1 MSGSLNDSS
10 LPVLRFRGRAAK
22 RVTKRRLSRLGE
34 LCANLLL
41 GQLNLPPEAEEKLKK
56 LHSEGTCVYV
66 GQNQSRLLMLH
77 QLYNL
82 ERLNLPLPKAVIGPL
97 HLAWLSQEQLA
108 ENIEE
113 LSAAAEMRHF
123 LHWGFLPTLS
133 MTLAYQKLKTGNP
146 VSLCL
151 NSAYQGLL
159 APWPFF
165 EEFIPLIKAQEE
177 SSRPLL
183 IVPYMLFTS
192 MDPPKQKGGL
202 LKRLLGNSFF
212 DTIYDFINLLLP
224 EGNQLARVRLGN
236 ELNLK
241 EWLKNAPKDLP
252 PEELC
257 GRLYEE
263 LRARFLNEER
273 VAIGPRRPKA
283 KDAFH
288 FIMQDPKVLAAAE
301 LNETASPKERHQYE
315 QRVQKTVREIAANYN
330 GRFLR
335 LLSYAIG
342 FIVSKIYD
350 DVVIDRP
357 ALKEVARAMEKGPII
372 ICPSHKSHI
381 DYLVASSTLFHAG
394 LTPPHIA
401 AGANLSFWPL
411 GPIFRR
417 GGAFFIRRT
426 FRGDAFYTA
435 VMKSYVRYLLSSGY
449 SIEFFMEGGRSRT
462 GKLLMPKMGM
472 MAMVLEAWRDEGYP
486 DIHVV
491 PLSIDY
497 ERIVESGSYT
507 KELAGGEKRPEDIK
521 GLLSSSRLLSLKG
534 GRIYLNFASPIS
546 LRKYLADQ
554 KGMDLLAEDAE
565 AHKVPA
571 ETLSKDDWRELNQH
585 LCYRAL
591 YNVGMAVTL
600 TPTALLSLVL
610 LSQPGRVFT
619 REQLVHRVDFF
630 SKILYATGIAF
641 SPMLKDEQNA
651 AIEAVIDSLLS
662 EGLLE
667 RESHHRTAKKS
678 LLKLS
683 EMASFELDFY
693 KNNVM
698 QQLAPLAIAAGAVI
712 TAFSAD
718 NADVS
723 YEKAAE
729 RADFLSRLFKN
740 EFLFAPEPDDLP
752 NFDIAMAFLAA
763 HGFIDITADNT
774 VRIVRKEPL
783 KWLLSTLDSFIEAY
797 WVVISSLAEL
807 RRFPMWQGE
816 FSKKCLAECRFRF
829 STGKLLTNESAS
841 KILIGNA
848 IGWLLENGYLLREAI
863 SGEGVNKNRL
873 PLQLNGDEAIEASLA
888 EKLKPFLPLNR

>member
-1 MSGSLNDSS
+1 MVNGSTRNT
-10 LPVLRFRGRAAK
+10 LPAIRFRGK
-22 RVTKRRLSRLGE
+22 TTPKVPKRLSWIAE
-34 LCANLLL
+34 FCSNLLFS
-41 GQLNLPPEAEEKLKK
+41 QLTLPQEAEARLKT
-56 LHSEGTCVYV
+56 LYSAGTPVYIA
-66 GQNQSRLLMLH
+66 QNQSKLLVLH
-77 QLYNL
+77 QLYSL
-82 ERLNLPLPKAVIGPL
+82 ERLGLATPQAVIGAL
-97 HLAWLSQEQLA
+97 HLGWLSQERMA
-108 ENIEE
+108 EGIEQ
-113 LSAAAEMRHF
+113 LSATAEIRHL

-133 MTLAYQKLKTGNP
+133 MVLAYQELKLGRP

-151 NSAYQGLL
+151 NSAYQGLS

-165 EEFIPLIKAQEE
+165 EEFIPLIKAQKE
-177 SSRPLL
+177 SSRPLF

-241 EWLKNAPKDLP
+241 EWLKNEPSDLP

-257 GRLYEE
+257 SRLYEE
-263 LRARFLNEER
+263 LRVRFLNEER

-288 FIMQDPKVLAAAE
+288 SIVQDPKVLAAAG
-301 LNETASPKERHQYE
+301 LDANTPAKEKHQYE
-315 QRVQKTVREIAANYN
+315 QAVQKMVREIAANYN

-335 LLSYAIG
+335 LFSYVIS
-342 FIVSKIYD
+342 FIVTKIYD
-350 DVVIDRP
+350 DVVIDQP
-357 ALKEVARAMEKGPII
+357 ALKEVAKAMEKGPII

-381 DYLVASSTLFHAG
+381 DYLVASSALFHAG

-426 FRGDAFYTA
+426 FKGDALYSA
-435 VMKSYVRYLLSSGY
+435 VIKSYVRYLLASGY

-472 MAMVLEAWRDEGYP
+472 MAMVLEAWREEGYP

-491 PLSIDY
+491 PLAIDY

-534 GRIYLNFASPIS
+534 GRIYMNFARPIS
-546 LRKYLADQ
+546 LKEYLAEQ
-554 KGMDLLAEDAE
+554 VSIPPKEDDIA
-565 AHKVPA
+565 KQNPLDMV
-571 ETLSKDDWRELNQH
+571 SKEEWRAINQR
-585 LCYRAL
+585 LCYCAL
-591 YNVGMAVTL
+591 YNVGMAVTV
-600 TPTALLSLVL
+600 TPTALISLVL

-619 REQLVHRVDFF
+619 REQLTHRVDFF
-630 SKILYATGIAF
+630 SKILYATGISF
-641 SPMLKDEQNA
+641 SPMLQEEQNA
-651 AIEAVIDSLLS
+651 SIEAVIDNLLN

-683 EMASFELDFY
+683 EMAPFELDFY

-698 QQLAPLAIAAGAVI
+698 QQLAPLAIAAGAVLT
-712 TAFSAD
+712 TALNSPSGE
-718 NADVS
+718 VP
-723 YEKAAE
+723 YKKAAKA
-729 RADFLSRLFKN
+729 ADFLSRLLKN
-740 EFLFAPEPDDLP
+740 EFLFAPAPEDLL
-752 NFDIAMAFLAA
+752 NFDLAITFLAA
-763 HGFIDITADNT
+763 HGFIDATAEE
-774 VRIVRKEPL
+774 IKISRKEPL
-783 KWLLSTLDSFIEAY
+783 KWLTATLDAFIEAY
-797 WVVISSLAEL
+797 WVVISSLSEL
-807 RRFPMWQGE
+807 RRFPLWQGE
-816 FSKKCLAECRFRF
+816 FSKRCLAECRFRF
-829 STGKLLTNESAS
+829 TTGLITTTEAAS
-841 KILIGNA
+841 KILINNA
-848 IGWLLENGYLLREAI
+848 INWLIARGYLIKETT
-863 SGEGVNKNRL
+863 GEPTSNRT
-873 PLQLNGDEAIEASLA
+873 PLQPLSEDIIENELASQLR
-888 EKLKPFLPLNR
+888 PFLPAHR